1 MRFFAFTLALLFT
14 PALAVTPEAEE
25 FIAITKKLEPVQCE
39 KRKLRRE
46 IALAEIEKRDADAKA
61 LKQRFA
67 ELNRNPE
74 VAKLEKRLA
83 ELEPRLLD
91 SRGRPRHPEDLDAIS
106 LQHRK
111 AFYRCE

>member
-1 MRFFAFTLALLFT
+1 MRVFAFALVFVAAPT
-14 PALAVTPEAEE
+14 LAVTPGAQE
-25 FIAITKKLEPVQCE
+25 FIAITKRLEPVQCE

-46 IALAEIEKRDADAKA
+46 IALAEIEKRDADAKS

-74 VAKLEKRLA
+74 VTKLEKRLA
-83 ELEPRLLD
+83 ELEPQILD
-91 SRGRPRHPEDLDAIS
+91 SQGRPRHAEDLDAIS